1 MEIQIQ
7 IVLFKF
13 LWLFDNA
20 ILSSSD
26 HLKEPQSFKST
37 IYLGLVFTTA
47 ARIPYNPLYPLTP
60 VKTFFL
66 TYRRKK
72 M

>member
-1 MEIQIQ
+1 MDHEVNRS
-7 IVLFKF
+7 IVY
-13 LWLFDNA
+13 
-20 ILSSSD
+20 
-26 HLKEPQSFKST
+26 ST

-72 M
+72 FSQVKFVLITKFYN